1 MPNNKPQEWFFE
13 SAGKSVDRTID
24 KWKQKLRNAKEAVY
38 RWVESSVAYV
48 WKKAEQWKQL
58 VQNWLNALSNTYR
71 NVSDKIKTGLNTT
84 KERAIRAINNGKEW
98 ATNQLKQLDWALK
111 NIDQAI
117 KNGTLKAIKRSIR
130 TGTMVLIIW
139 KEQVTYSIN
148 TVKQQIKTI
157 WNAIKDKTIQEV
169 KFAKE
174 KGMLI
179 LNTGKNAIKVST
191 AAALSAGLVFY
202 RRWKLMINKSKLAI
216 NKVGKKI
223 ENTARRVGNAVDKEI
238 AQGRREAADYLR
250 NTANKIDPRY
260 IAATR

>member
-1 MPNNKPQEWFFE
+1 
-13 SAGKSVDRTID
+13 
-24 KWKQKLRNAKEAVY
+24 
-38 RWVESSVAYV
+38 
-48 WKKAEQWKQL
+48 
-58 VQNWLNALSNTYR
+58 
-71 NVSDKIKTGLNTT
+71 
-84 KERAIRAINNGKEW
+84 
-98 ATNQLKQLDWALK
+98 
-111 NIDQAI
+111 
-117 KNGTLKAIKRSIR
+117 
-130 TGTMVLIIW
+130 MVLIIW

-157 WNAIKDKTIQEV
+157 WNAIKDKTIQGV